1 MTPRLEAEA
10 AGLRAIWRAA
20 RGPALVATF
29 VLVVTA
35 AQAQTGRSPDHGAPG
50 AGDSLSDRLDKSNG
64 VIVPRE
70 GVDPGI
76 QKPPPPVHA
85 PTPIVPP
92 PGSRS
97 GDAVAPK

>member
-10 AGLRAIWRAA
+10 VGLRTIWRAA
-20 RGPALVATF
+20 KGAAFATTF
-29 VLVVTA
+29 ALVVTA
-35 AQAQTGRSPDHGAPG
+35 AQAQTGRSPDSGTPG

-97 GDAVAPK
+97 GDAIAPK